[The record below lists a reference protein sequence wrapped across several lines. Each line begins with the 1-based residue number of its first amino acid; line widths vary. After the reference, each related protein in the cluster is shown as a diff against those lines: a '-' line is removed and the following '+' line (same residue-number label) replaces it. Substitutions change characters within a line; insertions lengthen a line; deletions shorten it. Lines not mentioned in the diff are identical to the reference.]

1 MNPTQFAPRY
11 TGAPIVP
18 FARPVPFAYGRGV
31 CRACGQPSASCCCGC
46 RQCRSEAKEL
56 TADPTTKPQR
66 NVPLGSTL
74 EALRTSTDF
83 ARAPAESVGFDI
95 AFVGGGCC
103 VHISVEFAPLTPTSA
118 SSVLIGV
125 RDADGTILAWQ
136 KTLQPGAGYTVKES
150 VITTN
155 PGALVLV
162 LVNNMIARVRWCE
175 VFSC

>member
-1 MNPTQFAPRY
+1 MNPTQFASRY
-11 TGAPIVP
+11 TGAAVVPLARPLP
-18 FARPVPFAYGRGV
+18 FAHGSGF

-46 RQCRSEAKEL
+46 RQCRTEAREL

-66 NVPLGSTL
+66 TVPLGSTL
-74 EALRTSTDF
+74 EALRTS
-83 ARAPAESVGFDI
+83 AGVAGRAENAGFDI

-103 VHISVEFAPLTPTSA
+103 VHISVEFAPLTPTSG

-125 RDADGTILAWQ
+125 TDADGTVLAWQ

-155 PGALVLV
+155 PGAIVLV
-162 LVNNMIARVRWCE
+162 VVNNMIARVRWCE